1 MIHRLNRTVRLFA
14 ALAAAMQFALPA
26 VVSVADGIVARENQK
41 TEYRPD
47 GVNQSNQKP
56 AHPVD
61 CLLCWYLSV
70 NLAQPVAL
78 VPLLP
83 PLPVAPLVEL
93 PADRVVAA
101 PRPGHHSR
109 APPTLLG

>member
-1 MIHRLNRTVRLFA
+1 MIRRVNRTVRLFA

-26 VVSVADGIVARENQK
+26 VVSVADGILARESQT
-41 TEYRPD
+41 TEYRPE
-47 GVNQSNQKP
+47 GVNQNAQKP

-70 NLAQPVAL
+70 NLAQPG
-78 VPLLP
+78 VPVPPLP
-83 PLPVAPLVEL
+83 PLAVAPLVEL
-93 PADRVVAA
+93 PVEGGVAA
-101 PRPGHHSR
+101 PLPGHRSR